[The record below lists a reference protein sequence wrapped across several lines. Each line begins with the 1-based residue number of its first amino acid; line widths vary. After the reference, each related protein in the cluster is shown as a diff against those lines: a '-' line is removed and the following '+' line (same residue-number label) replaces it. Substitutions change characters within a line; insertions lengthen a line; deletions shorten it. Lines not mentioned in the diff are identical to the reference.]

1 MVTLENFLNGLQ
13 KGALG
18 QFVRPDCPAQSR
30 IHPLQNPQ
38 IHLLIVKAP
47 PCRAPRELRFA
58 KT

>member
-38 IHLLIVKAP
+38 IHLLICATCSFMVSI
-47 PCRAPRELRFA
+47 
-58 KT
+58 